1 MRYGSV
7 YTISAERSFVDALA
21 DGLLEAWGTDPLML
35 SDAFVLLPT
44 RRACRALREAFLRRA
59 EGRALLLPRLR
70 PIGDIDEEEL
80 GLSAAFGEAGVGGAD
95 LAAAVAAMPPPVGDL
110 RRRLILTRL
119 ILEGG
124 WGFEDPTP
132 DQASLLAAD
141 LGRFLDQVQVEGLSL
156 DNLERLVPEEFSE
169 NWQRVLA
176 FLDLIRTH
184 WPRILEEEQAQ
195 DPGQWQTA
203 LRRMQIEAWRENPP
217 AFPVIAA
224 GSTGTV
230 PSTADLLSLVL
241 TLPQGLVVLP
251 GLDRQL
257 DEPAWSA
264 VADDQTHP
272 QFGLAKLLTR
282 FGTNRESVLN
292 WPGGGMAG
300 SESAARVSLLSEA
313 MRPARASDG
322 WRTLSGEDARRFSGV
337 DLLTCPT
344 PHTEATAIA
353 LIMRQ
358 ALDTPRQRA
367 ALVTPDRG
375 LARRVAGELKRW
387 GLMVDDS
394 AGLPLEKTPGA
405 VFLRLLIETVSHKLS
420 PVSLLALLKHPYAAG
435 GERPSGFRA
444 TVRVLERH
452 LLRGPKPGDGFAGLD
467 AVLSDATFSRQADR
481 DRVAA
486 LLARLRDI
494 LEPLLEAVA
503 ADRTTLGLVLD
514 AHVRAAEAL
523 AATDTEAGSDRLWDG
538 EDGEALARFVRDLT
552 DSASADVAVLEP
564 RFYPAFFDSL
574 LAGRVVRPRYGAH
587 PRLSIWGPL
596 EARLQHVEVMILGG
610 LNEGVWPPEP
620 QTDAWMSR
628 PMRTQFGL
636 PAPERRVG
644 LSAHDF
650 SQVIGAEKVYLTRSE
665 KTDGQPTVPS
675 RWLSRLQVVLDA
687 TGQGEALRPST
698 PWMAWA
704 EAVGRTGLPAEPC
717 APPAPKPPV
726 KDRPKTLSVTR
737 VELLMRDPY
746 SIYAQSILGLK
757 LLDPLEAD
765 PGAAERGN
773 FIHQALEK
781 FVHAHPFGP
790 LPGDALRQLRSFG
803 EEAFGSALGR
813 PAVRA
818 FWWPRFERVAEW
830 FLDLEGR
837 RRDGL
842 ENSVLEVKGR
852 MRVGDHF
859 VRATADR
866 VDRMNGGG
874 LVVIDYKTGG
884 VPTLKAIQAGYA
896 PQLPLEAAI
905 AMDAEDGFAEVAA
918 GPVEELAFWQ
928 LSGGDPPG
936 VVKPIPG
943 DTIAPLAAAAREGAA
958 QLFDVFDDPETP
970 YLAVPRP
977 AQAPRFNDYAHLARL
992 AEWSVTD
999 EGGE

>member
-1 MRYGSV
+1 MNFGSV
-7 YTISAERSFVDALA
+7 YTIPAERSFVDALA
-21 DGLLEAWGTDPLML
+21 DGLLEAWGEDPL
-35 SDAFVLLPT
+35 AFSEALVLLPT

-59 EGRALLLPRLR
+59 EGKAMLLPRLR

-80 GLSAAFGEAGVGGAD
+80 GLTASFGEAGAGAG
-95 LAAAVAAMPPPVGDL
+95 LAEAVASMPPPVGDL

-119 ILEGG
+119 ILQGG

-195 DPGQWQTA
+195 DPGHWQTA
-203 LRRMQIEAWRENPP
+203 LRRLQIDAWRANPP

-251 GLDRQL
+251 GLDRHL
-257 DEPAWSA
+257 EETAWTAASE
-264 VADDQTHP
+264 DQTHP
-272 QFGLAKLLTR
+272 QYGLARLLSRFEMDRAAVLDWPCGGEDGTDRATR
-282 FGTNRESVLN
+282 V
-292 WPGGGMAG
+292 A
-300 SESAARVSLLSEA
+300 LLSEA
-313 MRPARASDG
+313 MRPAQASDG
-322 WRTLSGEDARRFSGV
+322 WRALTPQDSRRFSGV

-344 PHTEATAIA
+344 PHAEAAAIA

-358 ALDTPRQRA
+358 ALETPRQRA

-387 GLMVDDS
+387 GVTVDDS
-394 AGLPLEKTPGA
+394 AGTPLEKTPGA
-405 VFLRLLIETVSHKLS
+405 VFLRLLIETVSGGLS
-420 PVSLLALLKHPYAAG
+420 PVSLLALLKHPFAAAG
-435 GERPSGFRA
+435 ENPPAFRA
-444 TVRVLERH
+444 AVRLLERH
-452 LLRGPKPGDGFAGLD
+452 LLRGPKPAAGFDGLD
-467 AVLSDATFSRQADR
+467 AVL
-481 DRVAA
+481 VAA
-486 LLARLRDI
+486 KFSEEKDRRRTEDLIGMLRPI
-494 LEPLLEAVA
+494 LEPLIAALEGGGTPL
-503 ADRTTLGLVLD
+503 RRILEI
-514 AHVRAAEAL
+514 HVRAAEAL
-523 AATDTEAGSDRLWDG
+523 AATDTDTGQNRLWNG
-538 EDGEALARFVRDLT
+538 EDGEALARFVRELT
-552 DSASADVAVLEP
+552 DSASEDVAVMEP

-574 LAGRVVRPRYGAH
+574 LAGRVVRPSYGAH

-596 EARLQHVEVMILGG
+596 EARLQHAEVMILGG

-628 PMRTQFGL
+628 PMRARFGL

-650 SQVIGAEKVYLTRSE
+650 AQVIGAQTVFLTRSE
-665 KTDGQPTVPS
+665 KLDGQPTVPS

-687 TGQGEALRPST
+687 TGQGDALRPEH
-698 PWMAWA
+698 PWLEWA
-704 EAVGRTGLPAEPC
+704 EAVGRTGLPAAPC
-717 APPAPKPPV
+717 PPPAPRPPR
-726 KDRPKTLSVTR
+726 DARPTELSVTR

-757 LLDPLEAD
+757 TLDPLEAD
-765 PGAAERGN
+765 PGAAERGT

-781 FVHAHPFGP
+781 FVRAFPSGP
-790 LPGDALRQLRSFG
+790 LPGDALRRLRAFG
-803 EEAFGSALGR
+803 EEAFGPALGR

-818 FWWPRFERVAEW
+818 FWWPRFERVAQW
-830 FLDLEGR
+830 FLDLESGR
-837 RRDGL
+837 RGDVAA
-842 ENSVLEVKGR
+842 SVLEVKGR
-852 MRVGDHF
+852 MQLGRHA

-866 VDRMNGGG
+866 VDRMHGGG
-874 LVVIDYKTGG
+874 LAVIDYKTGG
-884 VPTLKAIQAGYA
+884 VPTLKAVQAGYA

-905 AMDAEDGFAEVAA
+905 AMDGEDGFEDVAA

-928 LSGGDPPG
+928 LSGGDPAG
-936 VVKPIPG
+936 LVKPIPG
-943 DTIAPLAAAAREGAA
+943 DAIADLAATAREGAA
-958 QLFDVFDDPETP
+958 HLFQVFDDPQTP
-970 YLAVPRP
+970 YLAAPRP
-977 AQAPRFNDYAHLARL
+977 AQAPRYNDYAHLARL
-992 AEWSVTD
+992 AEWSVSE